1 MGESISYKSIFDAHD
16 KKLRDIVAADQEA
29 KAMGQLVGRFYREQI
44 ADGYA
49 FYVITK
55 ENKTKCKL
63 VVVTGIGD
71 DWTIPRFGEW
81 AWVGKKEVLWNIGR
95 RDQMDQLFKNT
106 GVDCDRRGS

>member
-63 VVVTGIGD
+63 VVVTGLG
-71 DWTIPRFGEW
+71 WQERSSLEYW
-81 AWVGKKEVLWNIGR
+81 APGPNGPVIQKYR
-95 RDQMDQLFKNT
+95 
-106 GVDCDRRGS
+106 S